1 MPGYIAIVQ
10 VTTEYH
16 VPVKAK
22 DDEAAYDK
30 VQERV
35 DNDTWKKYAVE
46 SEDVEPE
53 VNVIETEEAD
63 PDVDDFERWIR

>member
-10 VTTEYH
+10 VTTEYRI
-16 VPVKAK
+16 PVKAK
-22 DDEAAYDK
+22 DNEAAYDK

-35 DNDTWKKYAVE
+35 DNDTWKNYAVE

-53 VNVIETEEAD
+53 VNVIETEDTD
-63 PDVDDFERWIR
+63 PDVDEFERWIR